1 MVGFFL
7 ENILTESFSLHQCD
21 SVEKFSRK
29 TYDISVSFFYITSL
43 ELKLTLLLLFHLL
56 LKLTQRVTYLVDL
69 LQCQELAK
77 KFCFS

>member
-1 MVGFFL
+1 MVGFVL

-43 ELKLTLLLLFHLL
+43 ELK
-56 LKLTQRVTYLVDL
+56 
-69 LQCQELAK
+69 
-77 KFCFS
+77 